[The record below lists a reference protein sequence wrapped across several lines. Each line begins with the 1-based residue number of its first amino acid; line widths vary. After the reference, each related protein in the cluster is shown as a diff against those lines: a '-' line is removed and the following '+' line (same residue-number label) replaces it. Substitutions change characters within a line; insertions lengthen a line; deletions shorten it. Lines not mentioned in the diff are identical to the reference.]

1 MSKSSK
7 FARLRRGTIFTTG
20 ESVRQFDAHAAEMG
34 VRDPYFAHTTF
45 VKLSATVAV
54 AYEDGKTVPSVQY
67 IPTFW
72 QECEI
77 VDHIASGIGK

>member
-20 ESVRQFDAHAAEMG
+20 ESAKG
-34 VRDPYFAHTTF
+34 YSTF
-45 VKLSATVAV
+45 VKLSVTVAV
-54 AYEDGKTVPSVQY
+54 AYEKGKTVPSVQY